1 MKKPV
6 WATTRPKKTPK
17 KMTTAQKSAA
27 KKFAAK
33 TGTKYPSL
41 VANIHGL
48 RSGKK

>member
-6 WATTRPKKTPK
+6 WATSSPKNKSTKLTP
-17 KMTTAQKSAA
+17 AQKQAA
-27 KKFAAK
+27 KKFAQK

-41 VANIHGL
+41 VANMHGA